1 MERFGKILRQLNLIR
16 MEFDVLLTIAFLL
29 SGLIYATSCSNA
41 STATS
46 IAVDT
51 ICGAVALLIATNC
64 SRDNQALTA
73 TRLFTLLAW
82 ATLAYIVVDLLGW
95 VAMEERSADLFQY
108 VVDGG
113 EVLIGYAVAMLFVR
127 YVREFVAMAHKW
139 QHIVYYGVFVLG
151 GLYILAYL
159 ITLPMGLPFRI
170 VGRIYVRGPL
180 FPLFQSY
187 PVFAMIVGETAI
199 LRAKSLTGYEKVSLS
214 TYCLA
219 PLMALPMQTLHYG
232 VAATSVSLLLSLI
245 IVYNNIYMQRSKM
258 LALQEKELTQSRV
271 NMMVSQIQPHFL
283 YNTLTSIANIC
294 EKDPKTARNAIVDFS
309 DYLRVNL
316 DSLKR
321 NRPVPFEKELTHC
334 QTYLRFEKMRFE
346 DDLNIEYDI
355 QARDFTVPILSIQPL
370 LENAVK
376 HGICNR
382 RNGGT
387 VWLRTYEMQGMY
399 YIEVEDDGVGFDV
412 NARPH
417 NDARE
422 HIGLENVEYRISEM
436 CHGIMHVNSVP
447 GEGTKI
453 TIMIPEKDD
462 DPS

>member
-1 MERFGKILRQLNLIR
+1 MENIGKFMRYLKVSR
-16 MEFDVLLTIAFLL
+16 MGADVLITIFVLF
-29 SGLIYATSCSNA
+29 SGLVYA
-41 STATS
+41 STCDTIQTSAS
-46 IAVDT
+46 IATNTV
-51 ICGAVALLIATNC
+51 CGAVVMLIATNC
-64 SRDNQALTA
+64 SREAEDEITM
-73 TRLFTLLAW
+73 RLFTTLAW
-82 ATLAYIVVDLLGW
+82 VTFAYIVADLLGW
-95 VAMEERSADLFQY
+95 MTMEERSADLLQY
-108 VVDGG
+108 IADGG
-113 EVLIGYAVAMLFVR
+113 EVLIGYAIAMLFLR
-127 YVREFVAMAHKW
+127 YVKEFVVLARKW
-139 QHIVYYGVFVLG
+139 QHIVYYGVLVLG
-151 GLYILAYL
+151 GLYVLAYL

-170 VGRIYVRGPL
+170 VGRIYIRGPL

-187 PVFAMIVGETAI
+187 PVFAMIVGETSI
-199 LRAKSLTGYEKVSLS
+199 LRAKSLTGVEKLSLS

-219 PLMALPMQTLHYG
+219 PLLALPVQILNYG
-232 VAATSVSLLLSLI
+232 VAATSASLMLSMV
-245 IVYNNIYMQRSKM
+245 IVYNNIYMQRSRT

-294 EKDPKTARNAIVDFS
+294 EKDPKAARHAIVDFS

-316 DSLKR
+316 DSLKHSQ
-321 NRPVPFEKELTHC
+321 PVPFEKELEHC
-334 QTYLRFEKMRFE
+334 KTYLAFEKMRFE
-346 DDLNIEYDI
+346 EDLNIEYNI

-382 RNGGT
+382 RGGGT
-387 VWLRTYEMQGMY
+387 VRLTTYKVQGLN

-412 NARPH
+412 ASKPH

-436 CHGIMHVNSVP
+436 CHGIMHVSSVP
-447 GEGTKI
+447 GKGTKI
-453 TIMIPEKDD
+453 TIIIPEKDG